1 MAQFARP
8 DSNVTTTGFTGGF
21 EDINETSASDSD
33 FAYTAD
39 NTTGQLEV
47 GLTNVADT
55 PALDTG
61 HIVRY
66 RLAKAD
72 TGVPP
77 STTGNTQNM
86 TVSLY
91 QGGTLIRSDVERTVG
106 DWTTYSFTLTT
117 TEAGN
122 ITDYTDLRIRVDSP
136 ASGGG
141 SPGNRRGGAISW
153 AELEVPDGVS
163 TETGSFTADAVIT
176 KTITVTGDDALD
188 VDAWLRQ
195 PGGDFP
201 ADAVIFGTVSGST
214 TADAI
219 FFETVEVTTFTA
231 KAEKILGGDFTVD
244 ALILSTVTGQV
255 FTSGNPITV
264 GSVSGTGA
272 YSTNPSWTH
281 SPTADDKALVVMI
294 GSYEGI
300 ATAVTYGN
308 KPMTKRVGLHGS
320 LNDAEIWTLEDLSGR
335 DDDVVRVT
343 DTNTATVSL
352 MLRTDDAVEFVE
364 AQTSPYETRD
374 NDVIMRNTFEN
385 DGHPFTSFIGVM
397 YDRYYYNYL
406 VNIRSAIT
414 PHDFYTIH
422 ASKGGGNEG
431 FRFASQQGRDAGFN
445 TIDSSSQSG
454 MLSVH
459 HKGAGVWADGLRVDA
474 VIFPDHFLADAVL
487 LATIYVDDTQ
497 ENGGTTFTANAW
509 FVPVQNTLWLRQF
522 AASDTALTWLLNGA
536 GNGEPWVSLHDG
548 SDLSWYEEHCY
559 HERDDTTSF
568 ITRTANTVAGPTT
581 GQIFGNDANNYV
593 FASAGFHG
601 DWTISG
607 QITINIWAAESANG
621 ANAALNVAF
630 YKRTPTGTI
639 TLLGKTSRTT
649 ELGTSAS
656 AQNFTYTP
664 PSSWSFQNGDRILIV
679 PFIADGGGTMA
690 SGNTASLYYN
700 TSTAGGQ
707 GDSYVTFTENL
718 RFMYEENQVDYFY
731 LNNRPSM
738 DYLLGPNDSQRAHRI
753 TNARDL
759 GVSLQE
765 PTVDGWTDPI
775 PLSWSWDDDK
785 EPVWFTPPIP
795 TADTVGYKKAT
806 FTIFLPIDSAS
817 GYNVGIAAE
826 LALTDKFGSLITVL
840 AYGMCRNAI
849 PTASQDT
856 YYINFHMRRT
866 EVPAGS
872 RFRVRIFFDD
882 RGGGGGSGAMTSG
895 DYAQLMVGLD
905 ASNWTM
911 EPFPVRFFTTL
922 VFAESFSDSSFF
934 ATYVYGS
941 NFSVDAAIAAKSG
954 GFAVDA
960 LIQKTQTTG
969 IFLYREIIAD
979 GSYSWMDMSS
989 DTTHIVLSNWTS
1001 FDVYHGD
1008 NWETKTDVAVQT
1020 LTGWDMQFINS
1031 NVAITS
1037 DGSKII
1043 TGSGYED
1050 TGANIDNGEVAIFSG
1065 TDWTTVDIKTPTT
1078 PVDYEHFGWRVAL
1091 SPDDSALAV
1100 SVYDNALFP
1109 TGRAYAFNG
1118 TDWADQRGPWTGS
1131 TGDDLGGQYM
1141 VFNDDGTQLAISNE
1155 SWISPINGVGLG
1167 YVRYGTNFG
1176 SLKVGDPSQPFQ
1188 EYTLFNA
1195 RIENR
1200 PVIDNDYTYGTIYW
1214 GRHDDM
1220 QKYSPSFAPISSPTP
1235 GIWIERW
1242 AGGVV
1247 VWPNSWRHVNP
1258 RNYERLTMGV
1268 ISSDSKRAYLASH
1281 NSNSPYA
1288 IPGHENSS
1296 RVVLMGSYD
1305 VFIAEGPWIS
1315 GYAINEL
1322 KIGWDDSTLI
1332 AVLMT
1337 TGGVSRVHVYKYGQY
1352 SFRVDAVLQPGGQ
1365 FTVDAVVAQYGGEWT
1380 ADAILLAT
1388 IGDNVPVGDLESF
1401 TADAW
1406 LTLGGFTAFGDF
1418 TADAIRHESFTASL
1432 TADAVRFETIDGL
1445 FTVDAQKTG
1454 FHVDAWIRATITG
1467 AITADAQFFRTV
1479 EVTTLAAKAEIT
1491 EWYVRHAL
1499 ITVDALI
1506 KIRKESFY
1514 VDAVMSAATFPVNQ
1528 WFVADALVLAQATGS
1543 LAVDAVKAPR
1553 HFSVSAIIGTKVE
1566 RSGTFQTDAWIDLDA
1581 QTRTAYVFVDAVV
1594 DSYFSYTTF
1603 TVDAEIVDTLK
1614 EASFTADADL
1624 SAVDEVRGTF
1634 TVSAI
1639 TQRAETAS
1647 VVAYAQIEAHFPI
1660 LVDAVIAGIF
1670 TVDAALTEADL
1681 TGSFTVDTRI
1691 AHTIPADA
1699 VVLTSVNASFGADAL
1714 LADAA
1719 GDFRQFNVDAALR
1732 AVVGPR
1738 RLEVNAVINGAVA
1751 SFTVDAQFWAGI
1763 RVDAFIQ
1770 PYFTVGAYI
1779 ESTSVVV
1786 YPPSQEGT
1794 DGSTDGTAQE
1804 GSDGTAVT
1812 ATTFQSASADFT
1824 GLEGA
1829 VIVIDGVTYTIDS
1842 VTNSTTVVIS
1852 GGTITGSGLDWYIP
1866 TFSSPTGD
1874 FGSDEVGSTITVDG
1888 VDFTIISVIDE
1899 NTVILGGADEVPFG
1913 QGDVDWSIPSGDATD
1928 PVGNDPPIT
1937 RSFKMVI
1944 EWKRP
1949 GTQQDWTDVTG
1960 DVLWEGAEFTQAARV
1975 APGTFVLPLKGAFS
1989 QFVGGEDI
1997 RLTVD
2002 DMVVFGGFVQE
2013 VERGYVFDDDYGDPV
2028 TTLRGTDYTVV
2039 LDRRLVYNENWD
2051 IKQGGSGKYKNIK
2064 PFAEDTLD
2072 QTIIRTI
2079 AQKYMTAPWMDGFNF
2094 QSHVEAITTPA
2105 PTDKW
2110 TMQAGEPFRNVL
2122 TEISRITEGV
2132 WGVDAYKNLFYH
2144 DRGVVNAPYPI
2155 TDGDGGI
2162 ACRGLRIVGKVD
2174 TMANDVFV
2182 WGTEAYIEA
2191 SDAEIIYRRETADKD
2206 WDIDYWSYRVQRT
2219 QEQIDKIK
2227 AIPYNKRSKKQ
2238 KTRLAALR
2246 KRIKIEKQRL
2256 AEAQANPSETGSVE
2270 TFGRWQHAEFR
2281 QDLLKQWAV
2290 DRRALAIMNRYSN
2303 PPVYAEATVF
2313 DPGFQAGQ
2321 VVEVVS
2327 TKHGVAEELAIR
2339 QMRIDF
2345 AVLKEPVSGEYFAV
2359 PRYNL
2364 SMGLDPEDPWDTY
2377 QYLPFPDFDW
2387 KIGLYNPPKWIWP
2400 PDSDPGT
2407 AEGGTVQQ
2415 AIDSFERLHFDDSD
2429 LGVATSPRTEVRQ
2442 WSGVGFRFTGFFVDG
2457 NIGSFVSEFG
2467 GGIID
2472 AYDPVSGRAFVDVV
2486 DLPVGGTTADRT
2498 ASTYRSESVDYI
2510 PLTENTLSLDS
2521 PSRLETS
2528 EIEWKVRFPTTFQGR
2543 ALGTVEQHDYT
2554 IGTDGSTYL
2563 TPGQAATGW
2572 YDGTEVAEMYAIC
2585 DSTYWR
2591 LECQGHGRVLFTNG
2605 EQEELVDLEA
2615 GQWYNVVMSF
2625 GDVVRCT
2632 LYSGDT
2638 SLATIVATAAD
2649 SPHSITIGGSLAVA
2663 DPEYVPMSLEWEEV
2677 LGEFGLV
2684 ATYQT
2689 IDDFSEDSTGYVII
2703 ERSYQFGSLPLENPW
2718 ALTNGAWPDA
2728 TYNFYWF
2735 NTHGWLRDNAP
2746 IGSYGSEDYV
2756 HDADAYTYDGEMI
2769 LRGSYDT
2776 DGGATYDWPAF
2787 AYNFAFYG
2795 LPEDHPDAGSYA
2807 DWVTDPSAPW
2817 NREGVIR
2824 IVFTYDAWTK
2834 AASERTN
2841 DDEASAYDNQVLTG
2855 IRVYHGLMPFGEEEG
2870 QMGEV
2875 ALILPNPKTETRVAD
2890 DWGDGPYPNDAPI
2903 LAVRVPGKDTWD
2915 YNDISRN
2922 YQIEEADTRAVYVY
2936 RDDWLSTQQY
2946 VFEASFVDGALRAR
2960 LYALGEEEPDWMV
2973 EYDGMGAY
2981 VQEPQLALD
2990 TNHLRIRYTLHN
3002 YETMRVQYV
3011 GFSATGRPVED
3022 LVAGDVDVEPG
3033 WNTEVTPV
3041 TNGQFVISATPNPGS
3056 VNVFDPDGDLLEYPS
3071 DWVEVTDDGITYR
3084 CSVDV
3089 EYVTV
3094 TYFVD
3099 TPELGQHTPVPRAT
3113 EGEMAENQPQGTQTP
3128 VT

>member
-1 MAQFARP
+1 MGVPQHKATAGDGWATNSWSGTSGSIAYGATTSGSPANGDLCLLWISKDDDVAPGTPSDGGSSWGTPLVNIESNNNMWGSLYAKIANGSEGSISWSSDSEEGVAFLAVFSAASLHPDFAIGTYIETTTNVI
-8 DSNVTTTGFTGGF
+8 DNVTTSLTPTTLTPTWSAQNTRWIALAGWDSNSTLSSYSANYPDHNDNLVSSGGAGAAGGAVM
-21 EDINETSASDSD
+21 ETDSD
-33 FAYTAD
+33 AASS
-39 NTTGQLEV
+39 
-47 GLTNVADT
+47 
-55 PALDTG
+55 PAG
-61 HIVRY
+61 SFVI
-66 RLAKAD
+66 
-72 TGVPP
+72 
-77 STTGNTQNM
+77 
-86 TVSLY
+86 
-91 QGGTLIRSDVERTVG
+91 SDVEEALATMVGIRGIPTV
-106 DWTTYSFTLTT
+106 
-117 TEAGN
+117 
-122 ITDYTDLRIRVDSP
+122 
-136 ASGGG
+136 
-141 SPGNRRGGAISW
+141 
-153 AELEVPDGVS
+153 
-163 TETGSFTADAVIT
+163 TGSFTADALILA
-176 KTITVTGDDALD
+176 TVTGTSTKPYHVASATAQDGGSGSVTVSVPAGTQDGDLMFFLGTYFQNNGNPTPALGGWTKVAETEDAGQEGAACFYR
-188 VDAWLRQ
+188 VASSE
-195 PGGDFP
+195 P
-201 ADAVIFGTVSGST
+201 ASYTFQVSGCYAHAGTIVVSRGTEWVAGNADGATYSFTQVTSTTPTLTNEEGVFYGLHGSDIRIDNTSPPDLSLAFDTPWTELSNSVGFIFNVSGNDYYQAHAVGYYESDGVEDAVSQGDWEFEGSGASEAQTRIIAVAYGTPVEGF
-214 TADAI
+214 TADAEI
-219 FFETVEVTTFTA
+219 EDGAIVGSFTA
-231 KAEKILGGDFTVD
+231 D
-244 ALILSTVTGQV
+244 ALILATQTRFGWGLKKQLLPSNT
-255 FTSGNPITV
+255 TS
-264 GSVSGTGA
+264 SG
-272 YSTNPSWTH
+272 W
-281 SPTADDKALVVMI
+281 
-294 GSYEGI
+294 
-300 ATAVTYGN
+300 
-308 KPMTKRVGLHGS
+308 
-320 LNDAEIWTLEDLSGR
+320 
-335 DDDVVRVT
+335 
-343 DTNTATVSL
+343 
-352 MLRTDDAVEFVE
+352 
-364 AQTSPYETRD
+364 
-374 NDVIMRNTFEN
+374 
-385 DGHPFTSFIGVM
+385 
-397 YDRYYYNYL
+397 
-406 VNIRSAIT
+406 
-414 PHDFYTIH
+414 
-422 ASKGGGNEG
+422 G
-431 FRFASQQGRDAGFN
+431 FRTVR
-445 TIDSSSQSG
+445 
-454 MLSVH
+454 
-459 HKGAGVWADGLRVDA
+459 
-474 VIFPDHFLADAVL
+474 
-487 LATIYVDDTQ
+487 
-497 ENGGTTFTANAW
+497 
-509 FVPVQNTLWLRQF
+509 
-522 AASDTALTWLLNGA
+522 
-536 GNGEPWVSLHDG
+536 
-548 SDLSWYEEHCY
+548 
-559 HERDDTTSF
+559 TS
-568 ITRTANTVAGPTT
+568 
-581 GQIFGNDANNYV
+581 
-593 FASAGFHG
+593 
-601 DWTISG
+601 
-607 QITINIWAAESANG
+607 
-621 ANAALNVAF
+621 
-630 YKRTPTGTI
+630 
-639 TLLGKTSRTT
+639 
-649 ELGTSAS
+649 
-656 AQNFTYTP
+656 
-664 PSSWSFQNGDRILIV
+664 
-679 PFIADGGGTMA
+679 
-690 SGNTASLYYN
+690 
-700 TSTAGGQ
+700 
-707 GDSYVTFTENL
+707 
-718 RFMYEENQVDYFY
+718 
-731 LNNRPSM
+731 
-738 DYLLGPNDSQRAHRI
+738 
-753 TNARDL
+753 
-759 GVSLQE
+759 
-765 PTVDGWTDPI
+765 
-775 PLSWSWDDDK
+775 
-785 EPVWFTPPIP
+785 
-795 TADTVGYKKAT
+795 
-806 FTIFLPIDSAS
+806 
-817 GYNVGIAAE
+817 
-826 LALTDKFGSLITVL
+826 
-840 AYGMCRNAI
+840 
-849 PTASQDT
+849 
-856 YYINFHMRRT
+856 
-866 EVPAGS
+866 
-872 RFRVRIFFDD
+872 
-882 RGGGGGSGAMTSG
+882 
-895 DYAQLMVGLD
+895 
-905 ASNWTM
+905 
-911 EPFPVRFFTTL
+911 
-922 VFAESFSDSSFF
+922 
-934 ATYVYGS
+934 
-941 NFSVDAAIAAKSG
+941 
-954 GFAVDA
+954 
-960 LIQKTQTTG
+960 
-969 IFLYREIIAD
+969 AD
-979 GSYSWMDMSS
+979 GSVIVHGNHLAGAGADGEARVWHGNGWAEQTEIGPGS
-989 DTTHIVLSNWTS
+989 D
-1001 FDVYHGD
+1001 
-1008 NWETKTDVAVQT
+1008 QT
-1020 LTGWDMQFINS
+1020 NNDGFGFI
-1031 NVAITS
+1031 VAITR

-1043 TGSGYED
+1043 VSAPFHDLTGYASAGAVYIYDGYLWGDE
-1050 TGANIDNGEVAIFSG
+1050 TKKISSEPINPEVYGRSM
-1065 TDWTTVDIKTPTT
+1065 
-1078 PVDYEHFGWRVAL
+1078 
-1091 SPDDSALAV
+1091 ALA
-1100 SVYDNALFP
+1100 D
-1109 TGRAYAFNG
+1109 
-1118 TDWADQRGPWTGS
+1118 
-1131 TGDDLGGQYM
+1131 
-1141 VFNDDGTQLAISNE
+1141 
-1155 SWISPINGVGLG
+1155 
-1167 YVRYGTNFG
+1167 
-1176 SLKVGDPSQPFQ
+1176 
-1188 EYTLFNA
+1188 
-1195 RIENR
+1195 
-1200 PVIDNDYTYGTIYW
+1200 
-1214 GRHDDM
+1214 
-1220 QKYSPSFAPISSPTP
+1220 
-1235 GIWIERW
+1235 
-1242 AGGVV
+1242 
-1247 VWPNSWRHVNP
+1247 
-1258 RNYERLTMGV
+1258 
-1268 ISSDSKRAYLASH
+1268 
-1281 NSNSPYA
+1281 
-1288 IPGHENSS
+1288 
-1296 RVVLMGSYD
+1296 
-1305 VFIAEGPWIS
+1305 
-1315 GYAINEL
+1315 
-1322 KIGWDDSTLI
+1322 DDSTLAI
-1332 AVLMT
+1332 GAPGFGGHVDYPSSALQEGRLYIYYGTDWGTELIKYPNAGGFQADSATVVAVSDDGGEVASSAPDWSGSGTIDIDYGAGPFGLNVARTDASEGGLGQTMMLFTENDDVILTQYYKASETRTQIIEIGGTIWDT
-1337 TGGVSRVHVYKYGQY
+1337 TTNISLPAGAADPGRAMAVALDGTRALIDVDGDIYIFDSSWNLLATIPDRNHYTNFSMWMPKNNSDLLVIGSTDGSYGCLYVY
-1352 SFRVDAVLQPGGQ
+1352 SNELLT
-1365 FTVDAVVAQYGGEWT
+1365 FTVDAWIRT
-1380 ADAILLAT
+1380 
-1388 IGDNVPVGDLESF
+1388 SF
-1401 TADAW
+1401 TVDAFIN
-1406 LTLGGFTAFGDF
+1406 GVSSGDF
-1418 TADAIRHESFTASL
+1418 TADAFILGWFTLDAYFADGFVTYEDSYTADAIRLATFEVTDFTAAAWKMDVVTQSFTAD
-1432 TADAVRFETIDGL
+1432 TFIEGW
-1445 FTVDAQKTG
+1445 
-1454 FHVDAWIRATITG
+1454 FHVDARILAE
-1467 AITADAQFFRTV
+1467 V
-1479 EVTTLAAKAEIT
+1479 EVADSFTAGAHKRETFGGSFTLQAEKST
-1491 EWYVRHAL
+1491 WYVRL
-1499 ITVDALI
+1499 GIVTMDAVI
-1506 KIRKESFY
+1506 KISKESFY
-1514 VDAVMSAATFPVNQ
+1514 VDAVIASDTFPGRGWTTLN
-1528 WFVADALVLAQATGS
+1528 AALLATRSGAF
-1543 LAVDAVKAPR
+1543 LAEAYKGPRNVFTVD
-1553 HFSVSAIIGTKVE
+1553 AIIGTIVT
-1566 RSGTFQTDAWIDLDA
+1566 RYGTTPVDAWIDLDE
-1581 QTRTAYVFVDAVV
+1581 QTVSTYVFIDAYI
-1594 DSYFSYTTF
+1594 DSSFSYTTF
-1603 TVDAEIVDTLK
+1603 TVDAEIGDTLK

-1647 VVAYAQIEAHFPI
+1647 VVVYAQIEAHFPI

-1714 LADAA
+1714 LADAV

-2191 SDAEIIYRRETADKD
+2191 SDAEIIYRRETADRD

-2219 QEQIDKIK
+2219 QEQIAKIK
-2227 AIPYNKRSKKQ
+2227 AVPYNKRSKKQ

-2246 KRIKIEKQRL
+2246 KRLPIEQQKL
-2256 AEAQANPSETGSVE
+2256 AAAQANPSETGSVE

-2339 QMRIDF
+2339 QMRVDF

-2400 PDSDPGT
+2400 PDRDPGT

-2638 SLATIVATAAD
+2638 ALATIIATAAD

-2663 DPEYVPMSLEWEEV
+2663 DPEYVPMSLEWEEI

-2855 IRVYHGLMPFGEEEG
+2855 IRVYHGLMPFGEQEG

-3056 VNVFDPDGDLLEYPS
+3056 VNVFDPDGDLLEYPN